1 MNFLY
6 SLRGY
11 SPFVSRSI
19 GFSFFVILPLLLLY
33 GCGATHG
40 PYYISPNPYSSIR
53 TIAVMP
59 MYNITN
65 DVGGA
70 AMVRR
75 QVAGELTY
83 RHYTVMPI
91 KESDRLLREKMGLTL
106 GGQLEYTTPQAVA
119 KALGVDALLYGYLLN
134 FDDITTGVY
143 NVKQVRAGFKLIE
156 GATGAVL
163 WAEGGGVKSF
173 YVAGKAGTALT
184 ILKEIGA
191 GSEVPSVIKGLSDI
205 PGLDKWYIIRVIPLQ
220 KLEEAAVLS
229 FGEEILTSIFRVH
242 LKFETNALLRRIL
255 DALPSGPGTL
265 PAASG

>member
-1 MNFLY
+1 MNLLY

-11 SPFVSRSI
+11 LSSLRGGMSAALLI
-19 GFSFFVILPLLLLY
+19 ILPLLLLY

-40 PYYISPNPYSSIR
+40 PYYIPPNPYSSIR

-59 MYNITN
+59 IYNMTN

-70 AMVRR
+70 AMVRK
-75 QVAGELTY
+75 QVAGELAY

-156 GATGAVL
+156 GATGEVL

-173 YVAGKAGTALT
+173 YVAGKAGAALT

-191 GSEVPSVIKGLSDI
+191 GSEVPSLVKGLSDI
-205 PGLDKWYIIRVIPLQ
+205 PGLDNWYIIRVIPLQ

-229 FGEEILTSIFRVH
+229 FGEEIVTSIFRVH

-255 DALPSGPGTL
+255 DALPSGPGAL